1 MEIVAHVQIGWKIN
15 MMENLHFYLNEKEK
29 LRKKQGVNLTP
40 FFKESVDIKHA
51 KHE

>member
-29 LRKKQGVNLTP
+29 VTQEEAR
-40 FFKESVDIKHA
+40 S
-51 KHE
+51 